1 MVMFRGHFVHAIDR
15 KGRVNVPARFRDG
28 LRVGKKARFILTPS
42 PFDPC
47 LHLHPL
53 PAWEELERKIS
64 ELPRLDRNL
73 VRFRRMYVSPA
84 IECELDRAGRV
95 LIPPHLRDKAELTKD
110 VVWAGM
116 GPSIELWSKQRWD
129 DSLAMTPEEEEAF
142 RQAVTEQFKI

>member
-1 MVMFRGHFVHAIDR
+1 MFRGQFVHAIDR
-15 KGRVNVPARFRDG
+15 KGRVNVPVRFRDG
-28 LRVGKKARFILTPS
+28 LLVDGQPRFILTPS

-53 PAWEELERKIS
+53 PAWEKLERSIS
-64 ELPRLDRNL
+64 ELPRLDLNL
-73 VRFRRMYVSPA
+73 VRFRRMYVSAA

-95 LIPPHLRDKAELTKD
+95 LIPPHLRDKAELDKD

-116 GPSIELWSKQRWD
+116 GPSIELWSKRRWD
-129 DSLAMTPEEEEAF
+129 EALEMTPEAEAAF